1 MSFLRWSEA
10 APATLPPPF
19 DYSMRFDSAPGW
31 ASSATSQPAGA
42 GKCMTIHACWQC
54 GPAQLNHAVVA
65 SGRLEWKL
73 RAWQGHR
80 RLLRCGSCGEL
91 DSTGSAS

>member
-19 DYSMRFDSAPGW
+19 DYSMRFNSAPGCG
-31 ASSATSQPAGA
+31 SSATGPPSGV
-42 GKCMTIHACWQC
+42 GKCMTMHACWQR
-54 GPAQLNHAVVA
+54 GPAQLDHAVVA
-65 SGRLEWKL
+65 SGRQEWML
-73 RAWQGHR
+73 RARRGHR
-80 RLLRCGSCGEL
+80 RLPRCEPYGEL